1 MFMIYAHGVSFFFL
15 VRYYDY
21 AYIQL
26 DNHQVT

>member
-1 MFMIYAHGVSFFFL
+1 MFMIYAHGVFFFL